1 MSGGYADLAGKVVVI
16 TGGSRGLGAQTAREF
31 AEQGAKVCVVGRD
44 AEALDGVVAGIVQRA
59 AERSS
64 SVDGG
69 GRGLEDGGTAIAA
82 IADVTDS
89 AALAWV
95 RERTETELGP
105 VDVLCAF
112 AGGQGFPVPS
122 LELTE
127 ERWRE
132 VIDADL
138 TSAFLTVRTFMP
150 GMADRGTGSIILMS
164 SASGRQPSRANLAYG
179 AANAGLVMMARH
191 LANEVGPNGIRV
203 NCIAPSAILTEKVDQ
218 MMPGDIK
225 KQVAAD
231 HPLGRIGTTH
241 DIAQTAMFLASDAS
255 GYLTGLTLDVAGG
268 RITN

>member
-1 MSGGYADLAGKVVVI
+1 MSGEFKDLAGKVVVI

-31 AEQGAKVCVVGRD
+31 AGQGAKVCVVGRD
-44 AEALDGVVAGIVQRA
+44 AEALDGVVAGIVK
-59 AERSS
+59 
-64 SVDGG
+64 
-69 GRGLEDGGTAIAA
+69 DGGTAIAVT
-82 IADVTDS
+82 ADATDS
-89 AALAWV
+89 GALAWV

-138 TSAFLTVRTFMP
+138 TSAFLTVSTFLP
-150 GMADRGTGSIILMS
+150 GMAERGAGSIILMS

-191 LANEVGPNGIRV
+191 LANEIGPKGVRV

-218 MMPGDIK
+218 MMPGEIK

>member
-44 AEALDGVVAGIVQRA
+44 AEALDGVVAGIVK
-59 AERSS
+59 
-64 SVDGG
+64 GG
-69 GRGLEDGGTAIAA
+69 GSAIAVQ
-82 IADVTDS
+82 ADVTDS
-89 AALAWV
+89 TALAWV

-138 TSAFLTVRTFMP
+138 TSAFLTVRTFLP
-150 GMADRGTGSIILMS
+150 GMAERGAGSIILMS
-164 SASGRQPSRANLAYG
+164 SAAGRQPSRANLAYG

-203 NCIAPSAILTEKVDQ
+203 NCIAPSAVLTEKVEQ

-231 HPLGRIGTTH
+231 HPLRRIGTTH